1 MDYEEELL
9 DDVATDDFEDACNQP
24 SKENERTN
32 SSATSTATFTATG
45 MYSSFV
51 PWFLLHNA

>member
-51 PWFLLHNA
+51 P